1 MRKSEF
7 IDKVARKAEMS
18 RESAA
23 RAVEA
28 IFDTASGT
36 LAEAIRSTGNVSL
49 PGFGRFRA
57 KKRAARRGRNPQTGE
72 LIDIPERTIIQFTA
86 GKGLQEILADEN
98 ATIPTRGAGTQKKSA
113 STAKSTNSRGGTAKK
128 KG

>member
-28 IFDTASGT
+28 IFDTASGA
-36 LAEAIRSTGNVSL
+36 LSDAIRASGVVSI
-49 PGFGRFRA
+49 PGFGKFRT

-72 LIDIPERTIIQFTA
+72 LIDIPERMVIQFTA
-86 GKGLQEILADEN
+86 GKGLQEVLSETDANIDRPA
-98 ATIPTRGAGTQKKSA
+98 A
-113 STAKSTNSRGGTAKK
+113 AKAKPKPAAKK
-128 KG
+128 RPG

>member
-49 PGFGRFRA
+49 PGFGRFKT

-72 LIDIPERTIIQFTA
+72 LIDIPERQVIQFTA
-86 GKGLQEILADEN
+86 GKGLQQILEEGSPTA
-98 ATIPTRGAGTQKKSA
+98 PTRKGARKSG
-113 STAKSTNSRGGTAKK
+113 STAKKRGG
-128 KG
+128 

>member
-28 IFDTASGT
+28 IFDTAGGA
-36 LAEAIRSTGNVSL
+36 LAEAIRASGAVSL
-49 PGFGRFRA
+49 PGFGKFRT

-72 LIDIPERTIIQFTA
+72 LIDIPERMVIQFTA
-86 GKGLQEILADEN
+86 GKGLQEILSESDSKSDR
-98 ATIPTRGAGTQKKSA
+98 PAGGKS
-113 STAKSTNSRGGTAKK
+113 KSKSGAKK
-128 KG
+128 RPG

>member
-23 RAVEA
+23 RAVDA
-28 IFDTASGT
+28 IFDTASGA
-36 LAEAIRSTGNVSL
+36 LAEAIRASGVVSL
-49 PGFGRFRA
+49 PGFGRFRT

-72 LIDIPERTIIQFTA
+72 MIDIPERMVIQFTA
-86 GKGLQEILADEN
+86 GKGLQEILSEGD
-98 ATIPTRGAGTQKKSA
+98 QKSDRPARSKP
-113 STAKSTNSRGGTAKK
+113 KPGPKK
-128 KG
+128 RPG